1 MAAASQSPLSDPPA
15 QRRLDSRPAPTES
28 GPRLAYR
35 AALARYKRAKLAEI
49 RLAQGLQPGSAQVRP
64 AANPD
69 EITEYL
75 DRPAAAQTLIARLS
89 VGARLGLCLFALTES
104 TSMRTAGLYHAL
116 GMLGVQP
123 IDAIVELLELG
134 LLVISFES
142 ELRSMDYFPA
152 AIDRS
157 FETLDLV
164 LVHPGIASVI
174 RTTKPA
180 AKMPGVVSA
189 VSQVREADGLEPILR
204 LGALW
209 QRIGIE
215 PLRQTQQGVLY
226 KRDRERIEEDPV
238 LAALFSDALEPV
250 NDPAPFLLA
259 LARRVGLIEPD
270 PAGERLLAA
279 PTQFWDD
286 NAVHL
291 PQMIATG
298 WMSLQSWQEST
309 GELLDKAK
317 SAAVRYLRT
326 AALLWLA
333 TLDDSEWVAI
343 DDLAEHLTALWPAW
357 DRLFLTDEPVESQ
370 VPKRKPGPRDR
381 SRAST
386 VAASRPRDPNLLSL
400 LLRGTAHSLGL
411 VREAEDRGSHRRV
424 VQLTPLGRY
433 VLALGPSPPTRPS
446 FEHFL
451 FVQPNFELIAY
462 RQGLTNH
469 LIGRLSRFAW
479 WVQIG
484 AALELKLT
492 RESILHGLE
501 NGETAASM
509 LEILRK
515 HSQRPLSHNVQDA
528 VTNWASRREHVTYYA
543 AASLIE
549 FSSQRERDLAL
560 ASWPASNQPEPIV
573 VSDRFL
579 LVEDEDSVPF
589 DRLRQ
594 TSSRDYRRPP
604 DTCATIEPDGVTL
617 ALDPARSDLLVD
629 AELARFADELPPE
642 ATIAEKQHGP
652 APRRFVVTM
661 ESLRRGSSRGMTAGQ
676 LAEWYTRRTGAE
688 IPPAVRLLLAIRSA
702 QVPPLRPTR
711 ILVLTVTSAD
721 LLDGLLQHPAIRPWL
736 GDRLGPD
743 SVTIADDCL
752 IPLQK
757 ALQDLGIRLE
767 AD

>member
-1 MAAASQSPLSDPPA
+1 MASASQSPSSDPPA
-15 QRRLDSRPAPTES
+15 ERRLDSGQGPTES

-35 AALARYKRAKLAEI
+35 AVLARYKRAKLADI
-49 RLAQGLQPGSAQVRP
+49 RLAQGMQPGLAQVRP
-64 AANPD
+64 AASAD

-75 DRPAAAQTLIARLS
+75 DRPAAARALIARLS

-104 TSMRTAGLYHAL
+104 TSMRTAGLCHAL
-116 GMLGVQP
+116 GMLGVEP
-123 IDAIVELLELG
+123 VEAIVELLDLG

-142 ELRSMDYFPA
+142 ELPSIDHFPA
-152 AIDRS
+152 AVDRA

-164 LVHPGIASVI
+164 VIHPGVAAAI
-174 RTTKPA
+174 RTTRPA
-180 AKMPGVVSA
+180 ARLPGVVSA
-189 VSQVREADGLEPILR
+189 VSQVREADGLELILR

-226 KRDRERIEEDPV
+226 KRDRERLEEDPV
-238 LAALFSDALEPV
+238 LAAPFSDALERV
-250 NDPAPFLLA
+250 TDPAAFLLA
-259 LARRVGLIEPD
+259 LAGRVGVIEAD
-270 PAGERLLAA
+270 PADERLLAA

-291 PQMIATG
+291 PQMIAAG
-298 WMSLQSWQEST
+298 WMSLESWQEST
-309 GELLDKAK
+309 GEPLDKVK

-333 TLDDSEWVAI
+333 TLEDSEWVAI

-357 DRLFLTDEPVESQ
+357 DRPFLLDELVDSQ
-370 VPKRKPGPRDR
+370 APRRKGGPRDR
-381 SRAST
+381 SRAPR
-386 VAASRPRDPNLLSL
+386 VAANNSREPDLLGAV
-400 LLRGTAHSLGL
+400 LRGTAHSLGL

-433 VLALGPSPPTRPS
+433 VLALGPSPPPRPS

-469 LIGRLSRFAW
+469 LVGRLSRFAW

-509 LEILRK
+509 LETLGQ
-515 HSQRPLSHNVQDA
+515 HSQRPLPHNVQDA

-560 ASWPASNQPEPIV
+560 ASWPASDRPDPIV

-579 LVEDEDSVPF
+579 LVEDEDSIPF

-604 DTCATIEPDGVTL
+604 ETCATVEPDGVTL
-617 ALDPARSDLLVD
+617 ALDPARSDLMVD
-629 AELARFADELPPE
+629 AELARFADELPSE
-642 ATIAEKQHGP
+642 AAVADQQRGP
-652 APRRFVVTM
+652 APRRFVVTVG
-661 ESLRRGSSRGMTAGQ
+661 SLRRGSSRGMTAGQ

-711 ILVLTVTSAD
+711 ILVLTVTSVE

-757 ALQDLGIRLE
+757 ALKALGIRLN

>member
-1 MAAASQSPLSDPPA
+1 MAAASQSPSSDPPA
-15 QRRLDSRPAPTES
+15 ERRLDSGQAPTEA

-35 AALARYKRAKLAEI
+35 AALARYRRTKLADI
-49 RLAQGLQPGSAQVRP
+49 RLAQGMQPGSAQVRP

-75 DRPAAAQTLIARLS
+75 DRPAALRALIARLS
-89 VGARLGLCLFALTES
+89 TGSRLALSLFALTES

-116 GMLGVQP
+116 GMLGVP
-123 IDAIVELLELG
+123 PTETIVELLDLG

-142 ELRSMDYFPA
+142 ELRSVDYFPA

-164 LVHPGIASVI
+164 LVHPGVASVI
-174 RTTKPA
+174 RTTTPA
-180 AKMPGVVSA
+180 ARLPGVVSA

-204 LGALW
+204 LSALW

-226 KRDRERIEEDPV
+226 KRDRERLEEDPV
-238 LAALFSDALEPV
+238 LAAPFSDALEPV
-250 NDPAPFLLA
+250 NDPAALLLA
-259 LARRVGLIEPD
+259 LARRIGLIEPD
-270 PAGERLLAA
+270 PAGDRLLAA

-298 WMSLQSWQEST
+298 WMSMQRWQESP
-309 GELLDKAK
+309 GELLDRVN
-317 SAAVRYLRT
+317 SAGVRYLRI

-343 DDLAEHLTALWPAW
+343 DDLAEHLTNLWPAW
-357 DRLFLTDEPVESQ
+357 DRPFLTDDSVESQ
-370 VPKRKPGPRDR
+370 VPKRKGGPRER
-381 SRAST
+381 SRAPS
-386 VAASRPRDPNLLSL
+386 VAARRPREPNLLCL
-400 LLRGTAHSLGL
+400 ILRGTAHSLGL

-433 VLALGPSPPTRPS
+433 VLALGPSPPPRPS
-446 FEHFL
+446 FDHFL

-469 LIGRLSRFAW
+469 LVGRLSRFAW
-479 WVQIG
+479 WAQIG
-484 AALELKLT
+484 AALQLNLT

-509 LEILRK
+509 LDTLRK
-515 HSQRPLSHNVQDA
+515 HSQRPVPHNVQDA
-528 VTNWASRREHVTYYA
+528 VTNWASRREDVTYYA

-549 FSSQRERDLAL
+549 FNSQRERDVAL
-560 ASWPASNQPEPIV
+560 ASWPASDRPDPIV

-579 LVEDEDSVPF
+579 LVEDEHSVPF

-594 TSSRDYRRPP
+594 TSSRD
-604 DTCATIEPDGVTL
+604 
-617 ALDPARSDLLVD
+617 
-629 AELARFADELPPE
+629 
-642 ATIAEKQHGP
+642 
-652 APRRFVVTM
+652 
-661 ESLRRGSSRGMTAGQ
+661 
-676 LAEWYTRRTGAE
+676 
-688 IPPAVRLLLAIRSA
+688 
-702 QVPPLRPTR
+702 
-711 ILVLTVTSAD
+711 
-721 LLDGLLQHPAIRPWL
+721 
-736 GDRLGPD
+736 
-743 SVTIADDCL
+743 
-752 IPLQK
+752 
-757 ALQDLGIRLE
+757 
-767 AD
+767 

>member
-1 MAAASQSPLSDPPA
+1 MALASQSPSSDSPA
-15 QRRLDSRPAPTES
+15 DRRVDSGCAPTEA

-35 AALARYKRAKLAEI
+35 AALARYRRGKLADI

-75 DRPAAAQTLIARLS
+75 DRPAVARALIARLS
-89 VGARLGLCLFALTES
+89 AGARLGLCLFALTES
-104 TSMRTAGLYHAL
+104 SSMRSAGLYHAL

-142 ELRSMDYFPA
+142 ELRSIDYFPA

-164 LVHPGIASVI
+164 LVHPGVSAVI

-180 AKMPGVVSA
+180 AKLPGVVSA
-189 VSQVREADGLEPILR
+189 VSQVRESDGLEAILR

-209 QRIGIE
+209 QRVGIE

-226 KRDRERIEEDPV
+226 KRDRERIEGDPV
-238 LAALFSDALEPV
+238 LAAPFADALEPV
-250 NDPAPFLLA
+250 TDPAALLLA
-259 LARRVGLIEPD
+259 LARRVGLVERD
-270 PAGERLLAA
+270 PLGERLLAA
-279 PTQFWDD
+279 PTEFWDN
-286 NAVHL
+286 NAVHF

-298 WMSLQSWQEST
+298 WMSLVTWQELGGGVLNQTRSPA
-309 GELLDKAK
+309 L
-317 SAAVRYLRT
+317 RYLRT

-343 DDLAEHLTALWPAW
+343 EDLVKHLSSCWPLW
-357 DRLFLTDEPVESQ
+357 DRPFLNDEPTESQ
-370 VPKRKPGPRDR
+370 APKRKSGPRDR
-381 SRAST
+381 SRAPT
-386 VAASRPRDPNLLSL
+386 VAARRPHEPDVLSL

-411 VREAEDRGSHRRV
+411 VREAEDRESRRRV

-433 VLALGPSPPTRPS
+433 VLALGPSPPPRPS

-479 WVQIG
+479 WAQIG

-509 LEILRK
+509 LETLSK
-515 HSQRPLSHNVQDA
+515 HSQRPIPHNVQDA

-549 FSSQRERDLAL
+549 FSSERERDLAL
-560 ASWPASNQPEPIV
+560 ASWPASNRPEPIV

-604 DTCATIEPDGVTL
+604 DICATVEPDGVTI
-617 ALDPARSDLLVD
+617 AVDPARSDLLVD
-629 AELARFADELPPE
+629 AELVRFADELPSE
-642 ATIAEKQHGP
+642 P
-652 APRRFVVTM
+652 AVVEMSLGQTPRRFVVTV
-661 ESLRRGSSRGMTAGQ
+661 ESLRRGSSRGLTAGQ

-702 QVPPLRPTR
+702 QVPPLRPAR
-711 ILVLTVTSAD
+711 VLVLTLTSAD
-721 LLDGLLQHPAIRPWL
+721 LLDGLLQHPTIRPWL
-736 GDRLGPD
+736 GDRLGPT
-743 SVTIADDCL
+743 SVAIPDECL
-752 IPLQK
+752 VPLQK
-757 ALQDLGIRLE
+757 ALRRLGISLD